1 MIRSK
6 AITTIL
12 TMIVEEGVGV
22 QSSGACLIG
31 GMSVVLSC
39 GGGFINLKC
48 TASSRLYLIAC
59 EKELQISQK
68 YSNRSRKVKQ
78 NMITVFV

>member
-1 MIRSK
+1 M
-6 AITTIL
+6 
-12 TMIVEEGVGV
+12 MVENGVGV

-31 GMSVVLSC
+31 GMSVVSSY
-39 GGGFINLKC
+39 GGGFINFKR

-59 EKELQISQK
+59 AKELQVSQK
-68 YSNRSRKVKQ
+68 YSNRSRKMKQ